1 MARQITDYLL
11 YRQRYLLGY
20 GLFALIVIASLIV
33 AGLYIPGGLS
43 QSEMSSVVAS
53 SKLSFSLN
61 AFDPSLVINLPYHIL
76 QRLSIDAFGISPISI
91 KLPSLVLG
99 ALSALGLLVL
109 LRTWFKEN
117 VAVLTMILVFT
128 TGQFLFVAQ
137 NGTPGIV
144 YIFGSIWLLVA
155 AMMISRRAKFAGLWK
170 IALFVL
176 AALSLYTPLSL
187 YILIALLSAIILHP
201 HLRYIVRRL
210 SKIRLIIASL
220 CGLIII
226 APLVYVSVR
235 HPSAGLMLLGIP
247 NTMPNIG
254 ANALQ
259 LIKQYFDFISP
270 ISATYMTPIYGL
282 GSMILIILGIFR
294 LFTTKYTARSYI
306 ISAWIILLI
315 PVLLINP
322 SYISVTFLPGVLLM
336 GMGIGLLF
344 NRWYRLF
351 PRNPYA
357 RIAGLVPLIV
367 LIGGMVFSGIDRYM
381 YGYLYDPRTASNFS
395 SDLKLVNHQL
405 NDTSRGNTSIVVA
418 SDELDF
424 YAVVAAHHAHT
435 AVVTDTSQT
444 AGAST
449 TLLTQAAYHN
459 APPSIPPYR
468 IIANGQAASA
478 DRFYIYK
485 STGK

>member
-20 GLFALIVIASLIV
+20 GLFALIVITLLIV

-43 QSEMSSVVAS
+43 QAEMSSVISS
-53 SKLSFSLN
+53 SKLSLALN

-76 QRLSIDAFGISPISI
+76 QRVSIDLFGISAISI
-91 KLPSLVLG
+91 KLPSLLLG
-99 ALSALGLLVL
+99 AFSALGLLIL

-117 VAVLTMILVFT
+117 VAVLTMVLVFT

-137 NGTPGIV
+137 SGTPGIV
-144 YIFGSIWLLVA
+144 YVFGSIWLLVA
-155 AMMISRRAKFAGLWK
+155 AMMISRRAKLTGIWK
-170 IALFVL
+170 LALFGL
-176 AALSLYTPLSL
+176 AALSLYTPLSI
-187 YILIALLSAIILHP
+187 YMLIALLSAIILHP

-210 SKIRLIIASL
+210 SKVKLALASA
-220 CGLIII
+220 CGLILI

-235 HPSAGLMLLGIP
+235 HPSTGLMLLGIP
-247 NTMPNIG
+247 DTMPNIG

-367 LIGGMVFSGIDRYM
+367 LIGGMVLSGIDRYT

-395 SDLKLVNHQL
+395 SDLKLVNRQL
-405 NDTSRGNTSIVVA
+405 NDATRGDTSIVVA
-418 SDELDF
+418 TDELAF
-424 YAVVAAHHAHT
+424 YTVVAAHHTHT
-435 AVVTDTSQT
+435 TIVTDTSQT
-444 AGAST
+444 VGAHT
-449 TLLTQAAYHN
+449 TVLTQAAYHA
-459 APPSIPPYR
+459 APPSILPYR
-468 IIANGQAASA
+468 IITNGQAASA

-485 STGK
+485 STDK

>member
-1 MARQITDYLL
+1 MVKQITDYLL

-20 GLFALIVIASLIV
+20 GVFALIIIGLLIV

-43 QSEMSSVVAS
+43 QSEMNSVIAS

-61 AFDPSLVINLPYHIL
+61 TFDPAVIVNLPYHIL
-76 QRLSIDAFGISPISI
+76 QHISIAVFGISNISI
-91 KLPSLVLG
+91 KLPSLLLG
-99 ALSALGLLVL
+99 ALSALGLLIL

-117 VAVLTMILVFT
+117 VAVLTLILVIT

-137 NGTPGIV
+137 SGTAGIV
-144 YIFGSIWLLVA
+144 YIFGSVWLLVA
-155 AMMISRRAKFAGLWK
+155 AMMISRQAKLRGVWK
-170 IALFVL
+170 VVLFGL
-176 AALSLYTPLSL
+176 AALSLYTPLSI
-187 YILIALLSAIILHP
+187 YMLIALLSAIILHP

-210 SKIRLIIASL
+210 SKVKLFFAGV
-220 CGLIII
+220 CALIII
-226 APLVYVSVR
+226 APLVYVCIR
-235 HPSAGLMLLGIP
+235 HPATALMLLGVP
-247 NTMPNIG
+247 ETVPNIS
-254 ANALQ
+254 ANVLQ
-259 LIKQYFDFISP
+259 LIKQYFDFIAP
-270 ISATYMTPIYGL
+270 VSATYMTPIYGL
-282 GSMILIILGIFR
+282 GSMILIALGIIR

-322 SYISVTFLPGVLLM
+322 TYISVTFLPGVLLM

-357 RIAGLVPLIV
+357 RIAGLVPLVV

-395 SDLKLVNHQL
+395 NDLKLINRQL
-405 NDTSRGNTSIVVA
+405 NDKSRGNTAIVVA
-418 SDELDF
+418 PNETAF
-424 YAVVAAHHAHT
+424 YNVVADHHKN
-435 AVVTDTSQT
+435 
-444 AGAST
+444 T
-449 TLLTQAAYHN
+449 TVNAANLQATGMNTVIFSQAAYHS
-459 APPSIPPYR
+459 APPTGTPYR
-468 IIANGQAASA
+468 IITNGQAASA

-485 STGK
+485 IDTK